1 MAVEVI
7 ADETCAALGQVAQP
21 LDHAAV
27 HRFLVGFD
35 RGPVKLDHA
44 DAAEL
49 LGDPVATLLFLRGVF
64 PRTGAELVDALR
76 EAAGDGDP
84 LAQHAT
90 FVVGEGGHILFSQET
105 ASLDRGL
112 RFLVA
117 IGEQSKPDVILS
129 APGPD
134 DTFIEAMA
142 WDRATGGFN
151 YYRTVHGAWVFAGN
165 SRHALMA
172 PTEGKGPFESHVSGN
187 LVMKEL
193 RRPWINWHSVVGL
206 IFDTIFA
213 PEDELPRHPW
223 FAGKQGADV
232 FETTVA
238 RPSIRRWN
246 KARFEARAEPARRV
260 LKQVVESTTV
270 NLISSPTES
279 RLALAAGDPVRLPQ
293 TFFVDSEALTEVLD
307 LPAPPGVAVDGE
319 IYRATLER
327 FDVRLRGSGAFDRP
341 GDTRFAFVVPERAFE
356 DRAAIEEAVQ
366 SGLISERLAACLLMV
381 DFPNPVFSARRASLL
396 AHAADVPDDEFS
408 QATADAIRAAAQA
421 SPQGSPEREFAARWD
436 AGEDWRESFSALLS
450 AYYETLR
457 PHATTQAGFEDYTR
471 LAESRRAR
479 VREMPIF
486 ENPLLFA
493 QTNLPAS
500 PRLEMRPDGT
510 VGEVT

>member
-7 ADETCAALGQVAQP
+7 ADESCAALSRVTQS
-21 LDHAAV
+21 LDQRAV
-27 HRFLVGFD
+27 HRFLVGTD
-35 RGPVKLDHA
+35 QGPVKLD
-44 DAAEL
+44 DAEVTAL
-49 LGDPVATLLFLRGVF
+49 LGDPLATLLFLRGVF
-64 PRTGAELVDALR
+64 PRTGAQLVDALR
-76 EAAGDGDP
+76 DAAGDGDP
-84 LAQHAT
+84 LARHAS
-90 FVVGEGGHILFSQET
+90 FVLGEGGHIVFSES
-105 ASLDRGL
+105 AALDRGL
-112 RFLVA
+112 RFVVA
-117 IGEQSKPDVILS
+117 VGEQSKPDVILS
-129 APGPD
+129 TPGPD
-134 DTFIEAMA
+134 EDFVEAMA

-151 YYRTVHGAWVFAGN
+151 YYRTVGGAWVFAGN
-165 SRHALMA
+165 SRDALMG

-213 PEDELPRHPW
+213 PGDELARHEW
-223 FAGKQGADV
+223 FAGKQGADI

-238 RPSIRRWN
+238 RPSIRRCN

-270 NLISSPTES
+270 NLICSPTES
-279 RLALAAGDPVRLPQ
+279 RLALSAGDPVRLPQ

-307 LPAPPGVAVDGE
+307 LPAPQSVAVDGA
-319 IYRATLER
+319 IYRETIER
-327 FDVRLRGSGAFDRP
+327 FEFALRGSGGFSRP

-356 DRAAIEEAVQ
+356 DRVAIEEAVR
-366 SGLISERLAACLLMV
+366 SGLISRRLAACLLMV

-408 QATADAIRAAAQA
+408 QATADAILAAAA
-421 SPQGSPEREFAARWD
+421 TAADGSAEREFAARWD
-436 AGEDWRESFSALLS
+436 AGEDWEEPFGALLT

-457 PHATTQAGFEDYTR
+457 PHATTQAGFDDYTR

-479 VREMPIF
+479 VRAMPIF

-493 QTNLPAS
+493 TTNIPAQQ
-500 PRLEMRPDGT
+500 LEMRPDGT
-510 VGEVT
+510 IREVT